1 MKNKLIKKDLLV
13 FILKKHFGIKY
24 HNLVH
29 NHLLHPSYQNSY
41 IKNLIKHCEK
51 EFDNSKIKR

>member
-1 MKNKLIKKDLLV
+1 MKNKVIKKDLLI
-13 FILKKHFGIKY
+13 FILKKHFGINY
-24 HNLVH
+24 YNPIH

-41 IKNLIKHCEK
+41 IKDLIKHYEK